1 VKVLKQRKRYRRGYP
16 NAILAGM
23 EETYSVLW
31 KIFSR
36 VVKPEK
42 TIGLEGSRSNSKD
55 LFNFHESIVN
65 ALRPTL
71 KEGVRSVILV
81 SPAKTTFAAEFSKH
95 VRQHHKWLVQGPN
108 KAVFSQ
114 MTGLASNL
122 SQVAKLTNSSIFRQI
137 INLTAAEETESLI
150 EVLEKRLNS
159 SEEKSRVLF
168 SLEEV
173 ETMVLRKHKPGRF
186 KPEYLLLTDKYLSDS
201 REKNRLLRLMQIAA
215 NRKVK
220 TRVVKAESSA
230 GVRLLQLGGIVCI
243 AQLE

>member
-1 VKVLKQRKRYRRGYP
+1 MKVLKKRRYKRGYP

-42 TIGLEGSRSNSKD
+42 TITFEGSRSNLKD
-55 LFNFHESIVN
+55 LYNFHELIVN

-71 KEGVRSVILV
+71 KEGVRSIILV
-81 SPAKTTFAAEFSKH
+81 SPAKTTFTAEFTEH
-95 VRQHHKWLVQGPN
+95 VRQHHRWLVRGPN

-114 MTGLASNL
+114 ITGSAGNL
-122 SQVAKLTNSSIFRQI
+122 SQVAKLAKSSIFRQI
-137 INLTAAEETESLI
+137 INLTAAEETENLI

-159 SEEKSRVLF
+159 SEERNHVLF

-173 ETMVLRKHKPGRF
+173 ETAVLSKHKPGRL

-201 REKNRLLRLMQIAA
+201 REKSRLLRLMQIAA

-220 TRVVKAESSA
+220 TRVVKDESPA
-230 GVRLLQLGGIVCI
+230 GIRLLQLGGIVCI
-243 AQLE
+243 AQIE

>member
-1 VKVLKQRKRYRRGYP
+1 MLKQRKRYQRGYP

-36 VVKPEK
+36 VVKLEN
-42 TIGLEGSRSNSKD
+42 TITFEGSRSNSKD
-55 LFNFHESIVN
+55 LYNFHESIVN

-71 KEGVRSVILV
+71 KEGVRSIILV
-81 SPAKTTFAAEFSKH
+81 SPPKTTFVAEFVEH

-108 KAVFSQ
+108 KAAFSQ
-114 MTGLASNL
+114 MTGSANKL
-122 SQVAKLTNSSIFRQI
+122 SQVAKLTKSSTFRQI
-137 INLTAAEETESLI
+137 INLTAAEETENLI

-159 SEEKSRVLF
+159 SEKKSRVLF

-173 ETMVLRKHKPGRF
+173 ETVVLSKHKPGRL
-186 KPEYLLLTDKYLSDS
+186 KPEYLLLTSKYLLDN
-201 REKNRLLRLMQIAA
+201 REKNRLHRLMQIAT

-220 TRVVKAESSA
+220 TRVVNDESPA
-230 GVRLLQLGGIVCI
+230 GVRLSQLGGIVCI